1 MAFQDLR
8 EYIAALESQRD
19 LKRIAVPAD
28 PVLEITEIADR
39 AVKSG
44 GPALLF
50 EQVKGSP
57 YPLAINLFGTLKR
70 SCCAL
75 EVRDF
80 DEIAERIVS
89 FIPQTPPDSLMDK
102 VKFLFKLKEIGGF
115 QPKKVSS
122 GPVQDVIESTP
133 DLTTLPVLKCWPQD
147 AGRFITLP
155 LVVTKNPRTG
165 RQNVGMYRIQILSE
179 DKAIMHWHVHHDGA
193 NNFRLHQEMGRD
205 MEVAIALGG
214 DPATIYAATAPLP
227 PGLDELI
234 FAGFLRGA
242 PVEVVRAQT
251 VDLVVPAHAEFILEG
266 TVSATET
273 RLEGPFGDHTGFYSG
288 ADEYPVIH
296 IKAITRRKNPLYP
309 ATIVGRPPMEDCF
322 LGKATERIF
331 LPLIKLQ
338 LPEIAD
344 INLPCEGVFHNCVI
358 VSIKK
363 EYPGHA
369 RKVASALW
377 GMGQMMFAKVII
389 VVEDE
394 VDVQNLS
401 EVAWRALGNT
411 DLERDIFF
419 TKGPLDVLDHSSPVA
434 LYGSKM
440 GIDATRKWK
449 EEGHERPWPEEIKM
463 SDEVKALVTRR
474 WKEYGFE

>member
-1 MAFQDLR
+1 MAFQNLR
-8 EYIAALESQRD
+8 EYIAVLESQRD
-19 LKRIAVPAD
+19 LQRIAVPAD

-57 YPLAINLFGTLKR
+57 YPLAINLFGTMKR
-70 SCCAL
+70 ACCAL
-75 EVRDF
+75 GVADF
-80 DEIAERIVS
+80 DEIAQRIVS
-89 FIPQTPPDSLMDK
+89 FIPQTPPDSVMDK
-102 VKFLFKLKEIGGF
+102 VKFLFKLKEISGF

-122 GPVQDVIESTP
+122 APVQDIVERTP
-133 DLTTLPVLKCWPQD
+133 DLTALPVLKCWPQD

-155 LVVTKNPRTG
+155 LVVTRNPQTG
-165 RQNVGMYRIQILSE
+165 QQNVGMYRIQIVSA
-179 DKAIMHWHVHHDGA
+179 DTAIMHWHVHHDGA
-193 NNFRLHQEMGRD
+193 NNFRLHQEMGKD
-205 MEVAIALGG
+205 MEVAIALGA
-214 DPATIYAATAPLP
+214 DPAVIYSATAPLP

-234 FAGFLRGA
+234 FAGFLRA
-242 PVEVVRAQT
+242 AAVEVVQCRT
-251 VDLVVPAHAEFILEG
+251 VDLVAPAHAEFILEG
-266 TVSATET
+266 TVSASET

-288 ADEYPVIH
+288 ADEYPVTH
-296 IKAITRRKNPLYP
+296 IKAITRRKDPIYP

-344 INLPCEGVFHNCVI
+344 INLPCEGVFHNCVV

-377 GMGQMMFAKVII
+377 GMGQMMFAKVVI
-389 VVEDE
+389 VVEDD
-394 VDVQNLS
+394 VDVQNIS
-401 EVAWRALGNT
+401 EVAWRAFGNT
-411 DLERDIFF
+411 DPERDIFF
-419 TKGPLDVLDHSSPVA
+419 TKGPLDVLDHSAPVA
-434 LYGSKM
+434 LYGAKM

-463 SDEVKALVTRR
+463 TEEVKALVTRR
-474 WKEYGFE
+474 WREYGF